1 MVVLLLRFCISMY
14 HSSHTCNRIYN
25 GTRKTSHFF
34 LCVCTIALGTLNP
47 QTQSQFLSRELRMAF
62 VLSLILSLAG
72 FLRAMLFQ
80 TPLPETLA
88 VTMALSMIVFS
99 SICLGAVLPLVLQKV
114 GVDPAHSS
122 TTIQVVMDIL
132 GGEW

>member
-1 MVVLLLRFCISMY
+1 
-14 HSSHTCNRIYN
+14 
-25 GTRKTSHFF
+25 
-34 LCVCTIALGTLNP
+34 
-47 QTQSQFLSRELRMAF
+47 MAF

-132 GGEW
+132 GVLLTVFVSTLVLDSGWGDMLIKAMGVT